1 VDAAQDV
8 ARRRDMLQ
16 ETMNFTAALAFGVEQ
31 VVGRGA
37 NGMAYLAGRKLG
49 IEFSAGA
56 RKTADLGEALAE
68 VRSVLR
74 ANRCLWDFELFEP
87 AGEARALLS
96 PAGDGTDV
104 LLVFRDC
111 MIRQSL
117 FRFGHQQK
125 GSLCR
130 MMYGFFAGALE
141 TITGR
146 KSELE
151 ILHAGENACLKRL
164 RLKAAKG
171 GS

>member
-1 VDAAQDV
+1 VSDREEL
-8 ARRRDMLQ
+8 ARARSTLQ
-16 ETMNFTAALAFGVEQ
+16 ETMNLTAALAFGMEQ

-37 NGMAYLAGRKLG
+37 SGMAYIAGRKLG
-49 IEFSAGA
+49 IAFAAGA
-56 RKTADLGEALAE
+56 RKTPDLPEALEE
-68 VRSVLR
+68 VRRVLR
-74 ANRCLWDFELFEP
+74 ENSCLWDFGLFEP
-87 AGEARALLS
+87 AGEARALLA
-96 PAGDGTDV
+96 AGDGGTDV

-141 TITGR
+141 TIMGR

-164 RLKAAKG
+164 RLKAGPA
-171 GS
+171 